1 MTIYKHD
8 GTGNLVPFEENAT
21 PTPGS
26 PSEWIENPNL
36 LAEPEQKYEGTWEP
50 GINHPTLPTDATGP
64 YAGITR
70 YFPIPESQ
78 IER

>member
-1 MTIYKHD
+1 MTIYKYD
-8 GTGNLVPFEENAT
+8 STGNLVNFEEDTT

-26 PSEWIENPNL
+26 GEPIENPNL

-50 GINHPTLPTDATGP
+50 GINHPTLPTDQDGP
-64 YAGITR
+64 YAGIIR
-70 YFPIPESQ
+70 YFPVPEKQ